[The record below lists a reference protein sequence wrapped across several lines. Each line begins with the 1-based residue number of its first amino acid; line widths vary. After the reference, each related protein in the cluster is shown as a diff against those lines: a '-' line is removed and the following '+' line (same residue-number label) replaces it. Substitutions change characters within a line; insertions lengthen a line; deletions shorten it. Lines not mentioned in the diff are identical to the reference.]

1 MANGVTAG
9 TSATTF
15 SPNDTCTRAQAV
27 TLLYNAAGAP
37 AVSDTVSFADV
48 AADAYYADAAAWA
61 AANGVTAG
69 TSATTFSPNDTCTFA
84 GREVF
89 SQPHMSPGKMI
100 GLSFAAPAAKG
111 YEVFDKPAAPIA
123 NAMGAAFLC
132 RQVFRLRLT
141 PEALLRAACAAARAR
156 RCRT

>member
-1 MANGVTAG
+1 MSGTALPFTDVAEDAYYTDAVKWAAANGVTAG

-48 AADAYYADAAAWA
+48 AADAYYADAVAWA

-69 TSATTFSPNDTCTFA
+69 TSATTSKSGSAHCECN
-84 GREVF
+84 GRWFFV
-89 SQPHMSPGKMI
+89 QT
-100 GLSFAAPAAKG
+100 A
-111 YEVFDKPAAPIA
+111 
-123 NAMGAAFLC
+123 C
-132 RQVFRLRLT
+132 RLRIT
-141 PEALLRAACAAARAR
+141 PEALLRAAARV
-156 RCRT
+156 